1 MSSLFSSVAS
11 YTTRGE
17 LAAGMIPEPD
27 DAIAFLYDHSQVQ
40 QFELRLSPENM
51 KFLDDD
57 PTAEEWVPGTLVYEG
72 VSYDKVGI
80 RYKGSVGSWIGCVEN
95 ATPDKM
101 AAGELDISGAR
112 VCSKLSLKV
121 SFNKYDK
128 EGRFFG
134 VKKLLFHSMNNDP
147 SQLRDRLAYQLFR
160 LMGVAAPR
168 ANHAIVTI
176 NGRTGL
182 YANIESVDG
191 RFTRSRFATGPDD
204 GEGNLYK
211 EVWPTAGALPLA
223 PLTKERLHDALET
236 NEDEA
241 SVDDILLFNELI
253 IDDWLKASG
262 NKEGSPRRHLERYFN
277 VPNLASFFAVDRT
290 IRADDGPFHFYC
302 SPEGCANHN
311 FYFYDGIKRDKE
323 PQA

>member
-1 MSSLFSSVAS
+1 MAEWLGWIQRASPMSSLFSSVAS

-160 LMGVAAPR
+160 WMGVAAPR

-191 RFTRSRFATGPDD
+191 RFTRSRFATGQ
-204 GEGNLYK
+204 
-211 EVWPTAGALPLA
+211 TMA
-223 PLTKERLHDALET
+223 RET
-236 NEDEA
+236 STRRCGRPPA
-241 SVDDILLFNELI
+241 RSL
-253 IDDWLKASG
+253 
-262 NKEGSPRRHLERYFN
+262 SPH
-277 VPNLASFFAVDRT
+277 
-290 IRADDGPFHFYC
+290 
-302 SPEGCANHN
+302 
-311 FYFYDGIKRDKE
+311 
-323 PQA
+323 